1 MENFGGFFCFYTL
14 SAMSNFGGQSWNI
27 SLGPHVLACLI
38 ALGCLQAPVVFAW
51 MKSCNLL
58 FLIVG
63 VVSWEWMVVL
73 CLSFWV
79 NYPTDHRQDSKGV
92 EFLCPGVNPGYQP
105 NCAKILLLLG
115 LCRWHR
121 SRGHWCR
128 RVGAAEGDGA
138 DGVSVADGDSAE
150 GISADGARVEGVS
163 ANGNRAEGVSADS
176 DSVERDGTDSIEAD
190 VEGTGAE
197 GVSADGVDIIGES
210 LSTGLSLGDS
220 LGDSLEALLLVVPS
234 K

>member
-1 MENFGGFFCFYTL
+1 MEHFGGFFCFYTL

-128 RVGAAEGDGA
+128 RVGA
-138 DGVSVADGDSAE
+138 DGD
-150 GISADGARVEGVS
+150 D
-163 ANGNRAEGVSADS
+163 AEGVSAA
-176 DSVERDGTDSIEAD
+176 GHG
-190 VEGTGAE
+190 VEGEDGVDGDGVE
-197 GVSADGVDIIGES
+197 GVSADGDSVE
-210 LSTGLSLGDS
+210 GDDGADGRGADGKGS
-220 LGDSLEALLLVVPS
+220 HRQHRS
-234 K
+234 